1 MLKAKLFHSFV
12 FGHLVEKFGPGSPME
27 LCKKEGMPLKNTY
40 ICMKIRH
47 IIQNFFHPIVG
58 GGVEEVLALWFSN

>member
-1 MLKAKLFHSFV
+1 M
-12 FGHLVEKFGPGSPME
+12 VEKLGPGSPME
-27 LCKKEGMPLKNTY
+27 LCKKEGRMPLKNTY

-47 IIQNFFHPIVG
+47 IIQNFFQPIVG